1 MRVLVENAFVQ
12 LSMPSCSPDGF
23 SSIGKVHQS
32 PSAKNVPRSVSD
44 KEGLMRNSRMVGF
57 VGYNLKIT
65 EVLQMKNTKYHV
77 YINSEERRLLISSL
91 NDLRNRL
98 IAEGKYTDLVDEVLI
113 KAANAKIKKINVVS
127 KCP

>member
-1 MRVLVENAFVQ
+1 MLPKLTRERRLCAGASEA
-12 LSMPSCSPDGF
+12 LSLCG
-23 SSIGKVHQS
+23 V
-32 PSAKNVPRSVSD
+32 A
-44 KEGLMRNSRMVGF
+44 
-57 VGYNLKIT
+57 LKIT

-98 IAEGKYTDLVDEVLI
+98 IAEGRYTDLVDEVMI
-113 KAANAKIKKINVVS
+113 KAANAKIKKIKVVS